1 MDDHYKKIEYNFKNI
16 NTQKAALDE
25 KQHVIRDFGTSLAV
39 VDRTLGA
46 KILRNETA
54 VAELADVVKD
64 LSGMKAAIGSLELEK
79 ADRGDVQHVRDQLE
93 NEAPSMAQ
101 FSTLRTTLDA
111 SRLAFEATAGSLTA
125 TLDAFTEE

>member
-25 KQHVIRDFGTSLAV
+25 KQQVIRDFGTSLAV
-39 VDRTLGA
+39 VDRTLAA

-54 VAELADVVKD
+54 VAELADVVKGIA
-64 LSGMKAAIGSLELEK
+64 GMKATIGRLELEK
-79 ADRGDVQHVRDQLE
+79 AERSEVQHVRDQLE
-93 NEAPSMAQ
+93 NEAPSMAE

-111 SRLAFEATAGSLTA
+111 SRLAFEATAESL
-125 TLDAFTEE
+125 